1 MRTTRIF
8 ICSVVVGVV
17 LLSGCASWVVQPQ
30 KVVLLPEERIFT
42 IPAGQTIDVLLD
54 KEKLTMTFPYDMK
67 LVSPA
72 ILVRQEQQL
81 NDATFKKIKAEKKNS
96 GIMAV
101 LTAIF
106 GAIGGIITI
115 WVKNKA
121 TAPKK

>member
-1 MRTTRIF
+1 MKKLILLTSLIF
-8 ICSVVVGVV
+8 
-17 LLSGCASWVVQPQ
+17 LTGCASWIVPAQ

-42 IPAGQTIDVLLD
+42 IPAGQMIEVVLD
-54 KEKLTMTFPYDMK
+54 KKKISMTFPYDMK

-96 GIMAV
+96 GIMAF
-101 LTAIF
+101 LTAVF
-106 GAIGGIITI
+106 GAVGGIIGI

-121 TAPKK
+121 TKPKK

>member
-17 LLSGCASWVVQPQ
+17 LLSGCATWLVPPQ

-42 IPAGQTIDVLLD
+42 IPAGQMIDVLLD
-54 KEKLTMTFPYDMK
+54 KKKISMTFPYDMK

-72 ILVRQEQQL
+72 ILVRQEQKL

-96 GIMAV
+96 NIMGV
-101 LTAIF
+101 LIAIF
-106 GAIGGIITI
+106 GTFSGIIGV

>member
-1 MRTTRIF
+1 MKKTF
-8 ICSVVVGVV
+8 L
-17 LLSGCASWVVQPQ
+17 LLSVILLAGCASWVVPPQ

-42 IPAGQTIDVLLD
+42 IPAGQKIDVLLD
-54 KEKLTMTFPYDMK
+54 KEPLSMTFPYDMK

-72 ILVRQEQQL
+72 ILVRQEQKL

-96 GIMAV
+96 GIMAA

-106 GAIGGIITI
+106 GAISGIVGV
-115 WVKNKA
+115 WVKNKT